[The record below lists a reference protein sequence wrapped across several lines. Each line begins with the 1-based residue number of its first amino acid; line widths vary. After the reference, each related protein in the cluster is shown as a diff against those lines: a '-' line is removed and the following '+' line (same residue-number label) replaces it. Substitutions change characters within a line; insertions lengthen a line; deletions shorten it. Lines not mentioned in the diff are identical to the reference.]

1 MERRKKTLQEL
12 TIKDNFM
19 FVAVMTDPENAKGM
33 LELILDEEIDHVE
46 VCYEKSIIFNPEC
59 KGIRLDVYIKDDKG
73 THFDVEMQVANEKL
87 LRRSRYYHSQID
99 MDLLS
104 TGMKYEELPEAY
116 VIFICDYDPIGLG
129 KYKYTRKQIFE
140 EDDSYEYD
148 DGSHTIFLSTKGT
161 NDDEVP
167 EALVHFLKYV
177 GAERGE
183 ADKDYSDV
191 FVKRLQKSVTKIKF
205 DRGMEVRYMHFAEI
219 MRDEYKAG
227 KREGEKE
234 TFQRSIIG
242 FLTDIAPISDHL
254 RDRILSVD
262 DLDTLNMLLKKAAR
276 VSSLE
281 EFEKIE
287 F

>member
-1 MERRKKTLQEL
+1 M
-12 TIKDNFM
+12 
-19 FVAVMTDPENAKGM
+19 
-33 LELILDEEIDHVE
+33 
-46 VCYEKSIIFNPEC
+46 
-59 KGIRLDVYIKDDKG
+59 
-73 THFDVEMQVANEKL
+73 
-87 LRRSRYYHSQID
+87 
-99 MDLLS
+99 
-104 TGMKYEELPEAY
+104 
-116 VIFICDYDPIGLG
+116 
-129 KYKYTRKQIFE
+129 
-140 EDDSYEYD
+140 
-148 DGSHTIFLSTKGT
+148 
-161 NDDEVP
+161 P

-227 KREGEKE
+227 KRDAVKE
-234 TFQRSIIG
+234 LILG
-242 FLTDIAPISDHL
+242 FLTDIAPVSDHL

>member
-33 LELILDEEIDHVE
+33 LELILDVEIDHVE

-177 GAERGE
+177 GAECGE